1 MKAGGKGGGQ
11 ETHESMD
18 LERDAGLGEMSPES
32 GTGPVVPG
40 SHCIQ
45 EGQVVLRVAWP
56 GLGIQRAAEQGR
68 DHSPLCTGVHASA
81 VSGPTLPAQSARPGS
96 PSEGRGSVSPRI
108 RAAGAERPPYW
119 CASAG
124 CAGQPLGSSASSSAV
139 SETPQ
144 GPGTE
149 EIYKTPCSL
158 TGQWGGCLELMEIPL
173 GREDCS

>member
-144 GPGTE
+144 GPSVCDPFAVDDKV
-149 EIYKTPCSL
+149 IPSP
-158 TGQWGGCLELMEIPL
+158 QSCLK
-173 GREDCS
+173 GRNRMKRALPY

>member
-1 MKAGGKGGGQ
+1 
-11 ETHESMD
+11 MD
-18 LERDAGLGEMSPES
+18 LERDAGLREMSPES

-144 GPGTE
+144 GLSQSAARYSHRVAWLRQGE
-149 EIYKTPCSL
+149 KRFSL
-158 TGQWGGCLELMEIPL
+158 VLDVPSAAVPSQ
-173 GREDCS
+173 

>member
-1 MKAGGKGGGQ
+1 
-11 ETHESMD
+11 MD

-158 TGQWGGCLELMEIPL
+158 TGQRGGCLELMEIPL

>member
-144 GPGTE
+144 GPMRKEAEVLWSWQRPASSTL
-149 EIYKTPCSL
+149 IS
-158 TGQWGGCLELMEIPL
+158 
-173 GREDCS
+173 